1 MAVSAKMQDNHECLT
16 EYESAKEL
24 GFNYKID
31 SKSLLLDIKALMR
44 EYYAVTFTETEDAL
58 QLQFNNGQTFILSA
72 KEVL

>member
-1 MAVSAKMQDNHECLT
+1 MAVPANEQGHHECLP

-24 GFNYKID
+24 GFNYKVD

-44 EYYAVTFTETEDAL
+44 EYYAVTFTVAEDVL